1 MKKAANP
8 MKMPKLHERAL
19 TLGCT
24 LPNCSNNNM
33 IAVIRDGDVPNEY
46 MTLLFHHHE
55 MYGPVLMFSE
65 KRMWYKVQKD
75 IR

>member
-1 MKKAANP
+1 

-24 LPNCSNNNM
+24 LPNCSRNKDDCHDW
-33 IAVIRDGDVPNEY
+33 RHDVPNED
-46 MTLLFHHHE
+46 MPLLFDHYE
-55 MYGPVLMFSE
+55 MYGPILMFSE
-65 KRMWYKVQKD
+65 KRMWDKVQKD

>member
-1 MKKAANP
+1 

-19 TLGCT
+19 TLGWT
-24 LPNCSNNNM
+24 LPNRSKNKM
-33 IAVIRDGDVPNEY
+33 VAVIRGLGVPNED

-55 MYGPVLMFSE
+55 MYGPVLMFPE